1 MTMVDWDA
9 IGKDVPKASAR
20 VLELLKEAWV
30 REGDDPA
37 REVEK
42 ALRQKI
48 GELARRFEDL
58 KEGAG

>member
-1 MTMVDWDA
+1 MVDWDA
-9 IGKDVPKASAR
+9 IGKDVPKTSAK
-20 VLELLKEAWV
+20 VLELLQEAWA

-42 ALRQKI
+42 VLRQRI
-48 GELARRFEDL
+48 AEYARRFEDL